1 MTKKKA
7 NLSFQWC
14 DPTTTF
20 GPWKEINIGDTVLG
34 RGPSFGGNP
43 PFITFRLCVELCVVP
58 LNVVGSYVPEGQF
71 CNFSIF
77 IRQTLGTVMLH
88 AGDLLISRVCTRTTA
103 GLLIPR
109 RPP

>member
-1 MTKKKA
+1 MIPSSGEGQASAATP
-7 NLSFQWC
+7 LSSHFACASSYAWSHL
-14 DPTTTF
+14 TF
-20 GPWKEINIGDTVLG
+20 
-34 RGPSFGGNP
+34 
-43 PFITFRLCVELCVVP
+43 
-58 LNVVGSYVPEGQF
+58 GSYVPEGQF